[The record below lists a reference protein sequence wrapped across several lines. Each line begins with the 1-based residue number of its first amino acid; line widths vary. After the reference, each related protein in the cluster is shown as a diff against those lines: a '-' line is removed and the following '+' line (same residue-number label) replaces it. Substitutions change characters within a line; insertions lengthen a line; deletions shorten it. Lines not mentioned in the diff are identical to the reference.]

1 MMKTPIT
8 IQEDLAALEDYSEKE
23 ISKLLER
30 MEKFFTPITSMINK
44 FINPEVE
51 IIHELESASLL
62 KGNVPAKKV
71 EDPKAKQP
79 PAKQAAAP
87 AKGGAPVKGQEA

>member
-1 MMKTPIT
+1 MV
-8 IQEDLAALEDYSEKE
+8 ALEDYSERE
-23 ISKLLER
+23 ISELLQR

-51 IIHELESASLL
+51 NIQEVDNASLQ
-62 KGNVPAKKV
+62 KGSLGSKKV

-87 AKGGAPVKGQEA
+87 AKGAPVKGQEA